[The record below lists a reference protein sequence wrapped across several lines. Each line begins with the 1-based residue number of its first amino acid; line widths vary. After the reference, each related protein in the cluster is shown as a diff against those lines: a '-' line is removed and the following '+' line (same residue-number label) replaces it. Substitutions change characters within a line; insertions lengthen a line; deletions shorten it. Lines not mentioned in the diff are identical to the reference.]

1 MAEQRRWEERIAILE
16 ETVRQ
21 SRRANDELSDII
33 EQLTA
38 DKKNLEE
45 QLRKLT
51 VAVEQNPV
59 SVVITDQQGRIEYVN
74 PKFTCVTGYT
84 LAEAQGNNPRVLKS
98 GDQSDTF
105 YSDLW
110 QQIVS
115 GGEWRGEFHN
125 KRKDGSLY
133 WESAIIAPVKNDKG
147 EITHFLAVKED
158 ITERKMVQEELH
170 FAYAQMNELFNSA
183 ADATVV
189 VNLDGTIF
197 LANETMARM
206 IGTKKEE
213 LIGKKCQDVIANDLC
228 GTAAC
233 SLRRILAGEERI
245 DADTYLIH
253 SGSRRIPGIFTAI
266 PYKPDGKLMGIII
279 SFKDMTERR
288 RAEEAMRKDFLLGA
302 QMQREFLPQPFRNQL
317 AAVDVVYEPH
327 GFVSG
332 DLCDVLWLSDSKLFG
347 YVIDVMGHGL
357 ATALQT
363 SALRVLFHHA
373 ARNNAPL
380 QEKMQRLNKTAMPY
394 FGEDS
399 FAGAICFELDF
410 RAMTISYVAAGIN
423 VFIAATAE
431 RHGIVKVPGS
441 LLGITE
447 HPDFDVCTVPIQLGD
462 AYYFMTDGLFDLLDE
477 TMLSYGHDYEATV
490 RMLREKA
497 VTSERWD
504 DATALCLC
512 VTAKS
517 PWPYVLTFKSRQE
530 FCNSRP
536 RIRFILQQ
544 MAGERASLLEIAV
557 NEAVNNAVRAAG
569 QSDKVFVVKIKFHQI
584 GRWLIIR
591 ITDSG
596 AGFDGNG
603 AVAAIDGAGCCDL
616 FEKAM
621 LQEGGRGI
629 MIMKALFTKVVY
641 NRTGNE
647 ILLAKDTET
656 FDCMW

>member
-1 MAEQRRWEERIAILE
+1 MAEEHRWEERIAILE

-21 SRRANDELSDII
+21 SRCANDELSGII

-38 DKKNLEE
+38 DKEKLEE
-45 QLRKLT
+45 QLRILT

-59 SVVITDQQGRIEYVN
+59 SVVVTDLQGRIEYVN
-74 PKFTCVTGYT
+74 PKFTRVTGYT

-98 GDQSDTF
+98 GEQSNNF

-133 WESAIIAPVKNDKG
+133 WESAIITPVKNDKG

-158 ITERKMVQEELH
+158 ITERKMVREELH

-189 VNLDGTIF
+189 VDLDGSIF

-253 SGSRRIPGIFTAI
+253 FDSRRIPGIFTAI
-266 PYKPDGKLMGIII
+266 PYRPDGKLMGIII

-288 RAEEAMRKDFLLGA
+288 REEEAMRRDILLGG
-302 QMQREFLPQPFRNQL
+302 QMQREFLPQPFSNDL
-317 AAVDVVYEPH
+317 AVVDVIYEPYS
-327 GFVSG
+327 FVSG
-332 DLCDVLWLSDSKLFG
+332 DLCDVLWLSDTKLFG
-347 YVIDVMGHGL
+347 YVFDVMGHGL

-380 QEKMQRLNKTAMPY
+380 QDKMQWLNQAAMPY

-410 RAMTISYVAAGIN
+410 QTMTISYVAAGIN
-423 VFIAATAE
+423 FFIAATAE
-431 RHGIVKVPGS
+431 QRGVVKIAGS

-447 HPDFDVCTVPIQLGD
+447 DPVFDVCTVPVQFGD
-462 AYYFMTDGLFDLLDE
+462 SYYFITDGLFDH
-477 TMLSYGHDYEATV
+477 LSDTSLAGSHDYEATV

-497 VTSERWD
+497 VSDMRWD
-504 DATALCLC
+504 DATALCLR
-512 VTAKS
+512 VNTK
-517 PWPYVLTFKSRQE
+517 PQLPYRMTFDSRQD
-530 FCNSRP
+530 FLTPVPS
-536 RIRFILQQ
+536 F
-544 MAGERASLLEIAV
+544 
-557 NEAVNNAVRAAG
+557 
-569 QSDKVFVVKIKFHQI
+569 
-584 GRWLIIR
+584 
-591 ITDSG
+591 
-596 AGFDGNG
+596 
-603 AVAAIDGAGCCDL
+603 
-616 FEKAM
+616 
-621 LQEGGRGI
+621 
-629 MIMKALFTKVVY
+629 ALFLSKWQESEQLYWRLQSMKRPTMQFAQQGKVT
-641 NRTGNE
+641 RP
-647 ILLAKDTET
+647 L
-656 FDCMW
+656 W

>member
-1 MAEQRRWEERIAILE
+1 MAAERRWEERIAILE

-21 SRRANDELSDII
+21 SRCANDELSGII

-38 DKKNLEE
+38 DNEKLEE
-45 QLRKLT
+45 QLRILT

-59 SVVITDQQGRIEYVN
+59 SVVITDLQGRIEYVN
-74 PKFTCVTGYT
+74 PKFTRVTGYT

-98 GDQSDTF
+98 GEQSNNF

-133 WESAIIAPVKNDKG
+133 WESAIITPVKNDKG

-158 ITERKMVQEELH
+158 ITERKMVREELH

-189 VNLDGTIF
+189 VDLDGSIF

-288 RAEEAMRKDFLLGA
+288 REEEAMRRDILLGG
-302 QMQREFLPQPFRNQL
+302 QMQREFLPQPFSNDL
-317 AAVDVVYEPH
+317 AVVDVIYEPYS
-327 GFVSG
+327 FVSG
-332 DLCDVLWLSDSKLFG
+332 DLCDVLWLSDTKLFG
-347 YVIDVMGHGL
+347 YVFDVMGHGL

-380 QEKMQRLNKTAMPY
+380 QDKMQWLNQAAMPY

-410 RAMTISYVAAGIN
+410 QTMTISYVAAGIN
-423 VFIAATAE
+423 FFIAATAE
-431 RHGIVKVPGS
+431 QRGVVKIAGS

-447 HPDFDVCTVPIQLGD
+447 DPVFDVCTVPVQFGD
-462 AYYFMTDGLFDLLDE
+462 SYYFITDGLFDH
-477 TMLSYGHDYEATV
+477 LSDTSLAGSHDYEATV

-497 VTSERWD
+497 VSDMRWD
-504 DATALCLC
+504 DATALCLR
-512 VTAKS
+512 VNTK
-517 PWPYVLTFKSRQE
+517 PQLPYRMTFDSRQD
-530 FCNSRP
+530 FFNARSL
-536 RIRFILQQ
+536 IRLILKQV
-544 MAGERASLLEIAV
+544 AGERAALLKIAV
-557 NEAVNNAVRAAG
+557 NEAANNAVRAAG
-569 QSDKVFVVKIKFHQI
+569 KSDKAFVVTIKFHQI
-584 GRWLIIR
+584 GRWLVIR

-603 AVAAIDGAGCCDL
+603 AVAAIEGAGCDL
-616 FEKAM
+616 FEQALM
-621 LQEGGRGI
+621 QESGRGI
-629 MIMKALFTKVVY
+629 MIMKALFTKVIY
-641 NRTGNE
+641 NRTGTE
-647 ILLAKDTET
+647 ILLAKDMET
-656 FDCMW
+656 FDCVW